1 VDALSDDEH
10 VVIGGIM
17 EHIEEAGIHSGD
29 SSCVLPSFSLNGEHI
44 EKLCAYTTELA
55 LALRVKGLMNVQ
67 YAIQDGKVFV
77 LEVNPRA
84 SRTVPYVSKATGVPL
99 AKLASRLMTG
109 RTLASFQLALEKPRV
124 DLLRS
129 GRADAAFL
137 GMLPVKQF
145 CVKSPVFPFSKFHGV
160 DPILGP
166 EMRSTGE
173 VMGIGEQFGEAFAKS
188 QLSAGTRL
196 PLKGRAFLSVRDR
209 DKAKVIEIGRRLLEI
224 GFDLV
229 ATRGTAQHLSEA
241 GLPVRMVYKLMEGR
255 PNIVDLIKGGE
266 IQLLVNTPIGA
277 RSFLDEKAIR
287 RAAVQH
293 RVPCITTVAGAL
305 AAVEGIASLKSEPIR
320 VLALQQLHEM
330 AVES

>member
-1 VDALSDDEH
+1 
-10 VVIGGIM
+10 
-17 EHIEEAGIHSGD
+17 
-29 SSCVLPSFSLNGEHI
+29 
-44 EKLCAYTTELA
+44 
-55 LALRVKGLMNVQ
+55 
-67 YAIQDGKVFV
+67 
-77 LEVNPRA
+77 
-84 SRTVPYVSKATGVPL
+84 
-99 AKLASRLMTG
+99 
-109 RTLASFQLALEKPRV
+109 
-124 DLLRS
+124 
-129 GRADAAFL
+129 
-137 GMLPVKQF
+137 MLPVKQF

>member
-1 VDALSDDEH
+1 V
-10 VVIGGIM
+10 
-17 EHIEEAGIHSGD
+17 
-29 SSCVLPSFSLNGEHI
+29 
-44 EKLCAYTTELA
+44 ELA
-55 LALRVKGLMNVQ
+55 LALQVKGLMNVQ

-84 SRTVPYVSKATGVPL
+84 SRTVPYVSKATGVQL
-99 AKLASRLMTG
+99 AKLASRLMIG
-109 RTLASFQLALEKPRV
+109 RKLESFDLPLEKGSGT
-124 DLLRS
+124 LLKS
-129 GRADAAFL
+129 GRIAQAYL
-137 GMLPVKQF
+137 GMFPVKQF
-145 CVKSPVFPFSKFHGV
+145 CVKSPVFPFAKFPGV

-196 PLKGRAFLSVRDR
+196 PLEGRAFLSVRDK
-209 DKAKVIEIGRRLLEI
+209 DKGKAIEVAKRLLET
-224 GFDLV
+224 GFEIV
-229 ATRGTAQHLSEA
+229 ATRGTAQYLIEA
-241 GLPVRMVYKLMEGR
+241 GVPVRTVFKVMEGR

-277 RSFLDEKAIR
+277 KSFFDEKAIR

-305 AAVEGIASLKSEPIR
+305 AAVEGIVALKSRPIR
-320 VLALQQLHEM
+320 VLALQSLHEM
-330 AVES
+330 VAES